1 MKRLTIIGL
10 SLLLLL
16 LSPTLVSGQSAE
28 QEKIAEMERM
38 KEARRQQEALRAMDS
53 AILLLKAGEYA
64 KADERFRQTLRTIR
78 TVPSDL
84 AFYFGLNSYQLGKYR
99 QGIDWLTK
107 YIQLK
112 GTTGTHSAEAVDY
125 LKRSEEALL
134 AEMNQQKTETA
145 EILSRDYDIDCGP
158 SGKVVCPVCSGK
170 TVIVKR
176 TYLGEK
182 FSTCPHCDQHGFLTC
197 EQYNQLLRGKLQT
210 VR

>member
-10 SLLLLL
+10 SLLLLI
-16 LSPTLVSGQSAE
+16 LSPALVSGQSAE

-38 KEARRQQEALRAMDS
+38 KEARRQRDALRAMDS

-112 GTTGTHSAEAVDY
+112 GTTGSHSSEAVDY

>member
-1 MKRLTIIGL
+1 MNRLTIIGL
-10 SLLLLL
+10 SLLLLI
-16 LSPTLVSGQSAE
+16 LSSALVRGQSAE

-53 AILLLKAGEYA
+53 AILLLKAGEYG

-84 AFYFGLNSYQLGKYR
+84 AFYFGLNSYHLGKYR

-112 GTTGTHSAEAVDY
+112 GTTGTHSTEAVDY

-134 AEMNQQKTETA
+134 AQMNQQKSESV

-158 SGKVVCPVCSGK
+158 SGKVVCPVCSGR
-170 TVIVKR
+170 TVIIKR

-197 EQYNQLLRGKLQT
+197 EQYNQLLRGQLKT